1 MKFDLL
7 FKDEKVQYNFNREL
21 ALLSRKTDKI
31 EYLTW
36 GETLPST
43 YSPIT
48 KPSKFTISVLWKSF
62 KEKQKQLKGMEKT
75 GWTFWF
81 LSKRLGSLMK
91 PILPS
96 WRNYSQSLK
105 LTVTPAADP
114 RTCPTIKTFI
124 NSNYGINSHVRINS
138 HSGKIKHFLKKYK

>member
-1 MKFDLL
+1 MKVDLL

-36 GETLPST
+36 GETLPIS
-43 YSPIT
+43 

-62 KEKQKQLKGMEKT
+62 KEKQKQLKSMEKT

-81 LSKRLGSLMK
+81 LSKRLGPLMK
-91 PILPS
+91 PILTL
-96 WRNYSQSLK
+96 WRNYSQSLE
-105 LTVTPAADP
+105 LTATSAADP
-114 RTCPTIKTFI
+114 GTCPTIKTFI

-138 HSGKIKHFLKKYK
+138 HSGKIKDFLKKYK

>member
-1 MKFDLL
+1 MKVDLL

-36 GETLPST
+36 GETLPIS
-43 YSPIT
+43 

-62 KEKQKQLKGMEKT
+62 KEKQKQLKSMEKT
-75 GWTFWF
+75 EWTFWF
-81 LSKRLGSLMK
+81 LSKRLGPLMK
-91 PILPS
+91 PILTL
-96 WRNYSQSLK
+96 WRNYSQSLE
-105 LTVTPAADP
+105 LTATSAADP
-114 RTCPTIKTFI
+114 GTCPTIKTFI